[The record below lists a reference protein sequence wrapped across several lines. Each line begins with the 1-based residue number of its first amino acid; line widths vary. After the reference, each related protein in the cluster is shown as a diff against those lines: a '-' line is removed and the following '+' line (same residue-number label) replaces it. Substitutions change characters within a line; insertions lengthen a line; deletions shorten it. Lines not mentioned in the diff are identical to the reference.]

1 MSEIQPEPQP
11 EPEPGTGTAPPAATA
26 GDEAPPSVLSGTE
39 LVRLH
44 MPVDVRNLSLAVL
57 AVLGT
62 LFALKWAS
70 AVFVPLM
77 LGLMLSYALSP
88 IVERLERMRVPRAI
102 GAGLLIAALGGGL
115 SWTVYTLSDD
125 ALALVE
131 SLPEATQKVRQA
143 VRAQRRQSESTIEK
157 VQRAATQ
164 IEKAAQETTA
174 PPAATRGVTRV
185 RVERPQF
192 DIKDYLWTGSLG
204 VATSVGQAVVV
215 VFITFF
221 LLASGNSFRRKVVR
235 IAGPGFAQKRIT
247 VQALDEITD
256 QIQRYL
262 LVQLVTSI
270 LVGIVTW
277 LLFLAIG
284 LKHAAVWGVVACVL
298 NFIPYLGS
306 IVFTAASSLFAFV
319 QFGSVEMT
327 LLVAGVGLAVHTVS
341 GNLLA
346 PWLTSR
352 ANRMNAVAVFV
363 GVLAFGWLWGVWGLL
378 LGVPILTTVKA
389 VCDRVEGLK
398 PIGELLGS

>member
-1 MSEIQPEPQP
+1 MSETLPAADPDP
-11 EPEPGTGTAPPAATA
+11 PPAAAA
-26 GDEAPPSVLSGTE
+26 GEEPPPPSVLSGTE
-39 LVRLH
+39 LSRLH
-44 MPVDVRNLSLAVL
+44 MPVDVRNVSMAVL

-77 LGLMLSYALSP
+77 LGLMFSYALSP
-88 IVERLERMRVPRAI
+88 IVERLERLHVPRAI
-102 GAGLLIAALGGGL
+102 GAGLLIATLGAGL
-115 SWTVYTLSDD
+115 GWTAYTLSDD
-125 ALALVE
+125 AVTLIE

-143 VRAQRRQSESTIEK
+143 VRAQRRQSESTIDK

-164 IEKAAQETTA
+164 LEQAAQETAA
-174 PPAATRGVTRV
+174 PPEATRGVTRV
-185 RVERPQF
+185 RIEKPRF

-204 VATSVGQAVVV
+204 VAASIGQAVVV

-262 LVQLVTSI
+262 LVQAFTSV

-277 LLFLAIG
+277 LSFLAIG
-284 LKHAAVWGVVACVL
+284 LEHAAVWGVVACVL

-306 IVFTAASSLFAFV
+306 IGTVGAAARARRTAPA
-319 QFGSVEMT
+319 E
-327 LLVAGVGLAVHTVS
+327 
-341 GNLLA
+341 
-346 PWLTSR
+346 
-352 ANRMNAVAVFV
+352 
-363 GVLAFGWLWGVWGLL
+363 
-378 LGVPILTTVKA
+378 
-389 VCDRVEGLK
+389 
-398 PIGELLGS
+398 

>member
-1 MSEIQPEPQP
+1 MSETLPAADPDP
-11 EPEPGTGTAPPAATA
+11 PPAAAA
-26 GDEAPPSVLSGTE
+26 GEEPPPPSVLSGTE
-39 LVRLH
+39 LSRLH
-44 MPVDVRNLSLAVL
+44 MPVDVRNVSMAVL

-77 LGLMLSYALSP
+77 LGLMFSYALSP
-88 IVERLERMRVPRAI
+88 IVERLERLHVPRAI
-102 GAGLLIAALGGGL
+102 GAGLLIATLGAGL
-115 SWTVYTLSDD
+115 GWTAYTLSDD
-125 ALALVE
+125 AVTLIE

-143 VRAQRRQSESTIEK
+143 VRAQRRQSESTIDK

-164 IEKAAQETTA
+164 LEQAAQETAA
-174 PPAATRGVTRV
+174 PPEATRGVTRV
-185 RVERPQF
+185 RIEKPRF

-204 VATSVGQAVVV
+204 VAASIGQAVVV

-262 LVQLVTSI
+262 LVQAFTSV

-277 LLFLAIG
+277 LSFLAIG
-284 LKHAAVWGVVACVL
+284 LEHAAVWGVVACVL

-306 IVFTAASSLFAFV
+306 IAFTAGSSLVAFV
-319 QFGSVEMT
+319 QFGSIEMT
-327 LLVAGVGLAVHTVS
+327 LLVAGVGLLVHTVS

-352 ANRMNAVAVFV
+352 ANRMNAVTVFV

-389 VCDRVEGLK
+389 VCDRVDGLK

>member
-1 MSEIQPEPQP
+1 MSETQAAADAER
-11 EPEPGTGTAPPAATA
+11 PPAAAT
-26 GDEAPPSVLSGTE
+26 GVEAPPPPSVLSGTE
-39 LVRLH
+39 FLRLH
-44 MPVDVRNLSLAVL
+44 MPVDVRNVSLAVL

-77 LGLMLSYALSP
+77 LGLMFSYALSP
-88 IVERLERMRVPRAI
+88 IVERLERLHVPRAI

-115 SWTVYTLSDD
+115 GWTAYTLSDD
-125 ALALVE
+125 AVTLIE

-143 VRAQRRQSESTIEK
+143 VRTQRRQSESTIEK

-164 IEKAAQETTA
+164 LEQAAQETAPA
-174 PPAATRGVTRV
+174 PPEATRGVTRV
-185 RVERPQF
+185 RIEKPRF
-192 DIKDYLWTGSLG
+192 DVKDYLWTGSLG
-204 VATSVGQAVVV
+204 VATSIGQAVVV
-215 VFITFF
+215 VFITYF

-262 LVQLVTSI
+262 LVQALVSV
-270 LVGIVTW
+270 LVGVVTW
-277 LLFLAIG
+277 LAFLAIG
-284 LKHAAVWGVVACVL
+284 LEHAAVWGVVACVL

-306 IVFTAASSLFAFV
+306 IAFTAGSSLFAFV
-319 QFGSVEMT
+319 QFGSLEMT
-327 LLVAGVGLAVHTVS
+327 LLVAGLGVAVHTVT
-341 GNLLA
+341 GNLLT

-352 ANRMNAVAVFV
+352 ANRMNAVTVFV

-389 VCDRVEGLK
+389 VCDRVDGLK